1 VNKVLVCDA
10 AAPLQVFEALWNAL
24 TADGPAVLVRDA
36 RASRLVGTGEADI
49 SEVPAGT
56 ALIIQTSGSTGT
68 PKSVALSAKALTVS
82 AVMAHE
88 RLGGSGQWLLALPLT
103 YIAGISVLVR
113 SIDAD
118 QAPVLMPSGPFDAR
132 TFMESAAELTAE
144 RRYTA
149 LVPVQLTRV
158 IELAEEDAESAEI
171 LRRFNGILIGGQAL
185 EADLRSRAHELGIT
199 VIETYGSSETAGGCV
214 YNGVPLAGVDVEIDE
229 SGEILISGA
238 QLASGYL
245 LDEKRTA
252 DTFQIR
258 NGKTWYFTGDAGVL
272 SDGILTVLGRRDRV
286 IISGGLKVDLDAV
299 ETVVRLIYAC
309 SGAFAVHIPDSEWGV
324 RPAVVVPGLFS
335 EEEQYALRAEV
346 YDVIVAELGRVAAP
360 KAVCFISEIPRL
372 SSGKPDLIALSGYA
386 ASQK

>member
-88 RLGGSGQWLLALPLT
+88 RLGGPGQWLLALPLT